1 MSSVVLND
9 SRWKVESGGLWRTL
23 WSLITRDIESSNWLV
38 TEKKTGET
46 WRLTSQEQ
54 TFLSDIAERV
64 NAVQFGPDFQN
75 QTQTERNRKSQ
86 VAFADCLDAMA
97 MSRQGDH
104 SKMDNLAGLNQPE
117 LIAHL
122 FTLWGGL

>member
-9 SRWKVESGGLWRTL
+9 NRWKAESENLWRTL

-38 TEKKTGET
+38 TDKKTGKT
-46 WRLTSQEQ
+46 WRLTYQEQ

-64 NAVQFGPDFQN
+64 NAVQFSLDFQN
-75 QTQTERNRKSQ
+75 RSKTERKRMSQ
-86 VAFADCLDAMA
+86 VSLADCLDAIA
-97 MSRQGDH
+97 MSHRGDN

-117 LIAHL
+117 LTAHL
-122 FTLWGGL
+122 ITLWGL